1 MKTRAKSSAGF
12 TLVEVLI
19 ALAMLGV
26 VLLAAAASTTKYLGV
41 ITRNRMRIQAAAL
54 ADAQIAKVRVSPG
67 VRLAHGPVRQHPQRS
82 SLSGLHPLDPG
93 HPYRGGNHHRCDQD
107 QGHRIG
113 PSAQH
118 PGGALRHHRCSVN
131 SELP

>member
-54 ADAQIAKVRVSPG
+54 ADAQIAKVRVSPAYDSLTVRFDSTRSG
-67 VRLAHGPVRQHPQRS
+67 VPFPGYTRSTRVIRTGAGTTTDVTKIRVTVSGPQLSTPVVRYATIAAP
-82 SLSGLHPLDPG
+82 
-93 HPYRGGNHHRCDQD
+93 
-107 QGHRIG
+107 
-113 PSAQH
+113 
-118 PGGALRHHRCSVN
+118 
-131 SELP
+131 